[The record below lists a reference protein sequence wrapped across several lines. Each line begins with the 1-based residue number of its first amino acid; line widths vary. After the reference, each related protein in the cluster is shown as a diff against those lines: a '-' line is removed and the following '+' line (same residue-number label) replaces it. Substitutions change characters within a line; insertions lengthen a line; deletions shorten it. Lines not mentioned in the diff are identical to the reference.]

1 MNTKEMAA
9 MLLHQRLVH
18 GVILD
23 SCGPDEVEWEAM
35 TGVVNA
41 LPPKWRQ
48 VIESISCDL
57 TPSYSVVLGHCQLWE
72 AKLVGQALR
81 QLFAEF
87 RPWCG
92 GVTLTGPDLPDELG
106 FGLHWNGNGDWVAA

>member
-48 VIESISCDL
+48 VIEFYFL
-57 TPSYSVVLGHCQLWE
+57 RSYPLLLCRPRPLSAVGSEAGRPGASSVV
-72 AKLVGQALR
+72 R
-81 QLFAEF
+81 
-87 RPWCG
+87 
-92 GVTLTGPDLPDELG
+92 
-106 FGLHWNGNGDWVAA
+106 